1 MAETKEKNKKA
12 SKKQAPVQT
21 KPQPRLKTT
30 DNKAQAKASVKTQ
43 RISARKARLV
53 ADLFR
58 GKDVNVA
65 LGILNNT
72 NKKASELFIKVLNSA
87 IANATNNHG
96 MDASK
101 LFVKEVLVNE
111 GPTLKRFQPHSQG
124 RATEILKRTSH
135 ISITLEE
142 RN

>member
-1 MAETKEKNKKA
+1 M
-12 SKKQAPVQT
+12 VQ
-21 KPQPRLKTT
+21 
-30 DNKAQAKASVKTQ
+30 QAKAHVKTQ

-58 GKDVNVA
+58 GKEVRTA

-72 NKKASELFIKVLNSA
+72 NKKASELFIELVNSA
-87 IANATNNHG
+87 VANATNNHG

-111 GPTLKRFQPHSQG
+111 GPTLKRFQPRSQG
-124 RATEILKRTSH
+124 RAYSIFKRTSH
-135 ISITLEE
+135 LSITLEE
-142 RN
+142 RK

>member
-1 MAETKEKNKKA
+1 MST
-12 SKKQAPVQT
+12 Q
-21 KPQPRLKTT
+21 
-30 DNKAQAKASVKTQ
+30 QAKAVVKIQ
-43 RISARKARLV
+43 RISPRKARLV

-58 GKDVNVA
+58 GKDVKVA

-72 NKKASELFIKVLNSA
+72 NKKASQLFIKLLNSA

-111 GPTLKRFQPHSQG
+111 GPTLKRYQPRSRG
-124 RATEILKRTSH
+124 RAYSIFKRTSNL
-135 ISITLEE
+135 SIALEE
-142 RN
+142 RA